1 MKHRV
6 NSINKVG
13 LVNSDG
19 HVIGLDLGAT
29 AVRAAALAPGL
40 HEGRPSVSV
49 HGLGA
54 VPLPP
59 GSVTCGAVTN
69 PGAVTAAIRQLWA
82 TAKLKDTKVVL
93 GIASQQVVVRDL
105 TMPDMPAEQIR
116 AALPFQARDVI
127 ALPLEQALI
136 DFCPLGPAGPNGTG
150 IPGLLIAMPRKPVI
164 TAVEAVEKAGLQVA
178 RVDLAAFAALRSTA
192 GDPGAVEMVVDI
204 GAQLSTVVIHRAGAP
219 KVVRIIAQGSDAVT
233 EGLAD
238 RGSMPV
244 EEAEAAKRTI
254 GVGDAS
260 TGDSSIARIV
270 RDLVRPLMSEVRGS
284 AQFYNSTNAD
294 APIGRIALT
303 GGGAAMPGLANSL
316 AEQHGVPAS
325 VVTPMQ
331 HIRNRFFGQGGDAE
345 GDENAATAVSIGLA
359 MGAAA

>member
-59 GSVTCGAVTN
+59 GSVTFGAVTN
-69 PGAVTAAIRQLWA
+69 PGAVTAAIKQLWA

-93 GIASQQVVVRDL
+93 GISNQQVVVRDL

-136 DFCPLGPAGPNGTG
+136 DFCPLGPAGPNGAG

-164 TAVEAVEKAGLQVA
+164 AAVAAVEKAGLQVA

-192 GDPGAVEMVVDI
+192 GDPNAVEMVVDI

-238 RGSMPV
+238 RASMPV
-244 EEAEAAKRTI
+244 EEAEAAKRAI
-254 GVGDAS
+254 GVGDGS
-260 TGDSSIARIV
+260 DNDGIARIV

-303 GGGAAMPGLANSL
+303 GGGAGMPGLAASL
-316 AEQHGVPAS
+316 AEQHGVPAG
-325 VVTPMQ
+325 VITPLQ
-331 HIRNRFFGQGGDAE
+331 HIRNRFFGQGGETDR
-345 GDENAATAVSIGLA
+345 DENAATAVSIGLA